1 MRTFDRMHCM
11 DTPPAAVLTNTFV
24 AHEQNMVGP
33 GEVDDELQD
42 EVREECTEKY
52 GAVDK
57 CVVFEVTG
65 RPVPPEEAVRIF
77 VKFKL
82 PADAQK
88 GASCVWSHGEATLTR
103 RLMQLLAIIAAVAG
117 LSGRFFGGRKVR
129 AGLFDDA
136 KFDRMEL
143 MDQ

>member
-1 MRTFDRMHCM
+1 M
-11 DTPPAAVLTNTFV
+11 LTDTFV
-24 AHEQNMVGP
+24 THEQNMVGP

-57 CVVFEVTG
+57 CVVFEVIG
-65 RPVPPEEAVRIF
+65 RPVPPEETVRIF
-77 VKFKL
+77 VKFKQ
-82 PADAQK
+82 PSDAQK
-88 GASCVWSHGEATLTR
+88 GEPRACSYGETTLISC
-103 RLMQLLAIIAAVAG
+103 LMQLSIIIAAVAG

-143 MDQ
+143 MG